1 MTLQDAP
8 GRVFT
13 QPTQQIVIMVL
24 VLVAVAAGVGLMIT
38 QVSQLFQANVYL
50 NGFIAFVFVL
60 GVLATF
66 WQVAQVIAS
75 VRWLKNLQSGFK
87 GHEFVRPPALIAS
100 MGPMI
105 REGRIKKRL
114 ATSTTRSILDS
125 IAVRLE
131 ESREITRYV
140 ANLLIFLGLL
150 GTFWGLSITVPAVV
164 ETIRSLSPDQAGDTS
179 DASVFE
185 RLMSGLE
192 DQLGG
197 MGTAFASSLV
207 GLAGSLVVGLLEL
220 FAGHGQNRFYREL
233 EDYLT
238 SFTRLGLVS
247 EGEGPEG
254 ALISL
259 LERVDE
265 GLERTTGFA
274 EMAEQA
280 RIEAEKRLAAAADV
294 VGKMASEIERERN
307 MVAQLVSEM
316 REGRAQEAGR
326 EHNVL
331 TVLKSIDQGQ
341 GRFADVQRS
350 MGEVARGL
358 DEERGLMAELLAELR
373 EARELESGR
382 DHAVLTVLKRID
394 QGQNQVVAAQQ
405 AVSDM
410 LERTRAAGGGGGLDG
425 ETRTHIRSMDKQ
437 LRALADDVAVG
448 RHEAL
453 TALRA
458 ELRALTNLIDMRT
471 RETN

>member
-1 MTLQDAP
+1 MTFADTP
-8 GRVFT
+8 DRMFT
-13 QPTQQIVIMVL
+13 QPTRQIMIMLL
-24 VLVAVAAGVGLMIT
+24 VLAAFALGCSLMAGQIA
-38 QVSQLFQANVYL
+38 SLFMANVYL
-50 NGFIAFVFVL
+50 NGFIAFVFLL
-60 GVLATF
+60 GILATF
-66 WQVAQVIAS
+66 WQLNQVSTS
-75 VRWLKNLQSGFK
+75 VRWLRNLQTGLK
-87 GHEFVRPPALIAS
+87 GHEIAQPPALIAS

-114 ATSTTRSILDS
+114 ATSATRSILNS
-125 IAVRLE
+125 IAIRLE

-164 ETIRSLSPDQAGDTS
+164 DTIRSLAPDQAGDTS
-179 DASVFE
+179 DVSVFD
-185 RLMSGLE
+185 RLMGGLE
-192 DQLGG
+192 NQLGG

-220 FAGHGQNRFYREL
+220 FASHGQNRFFREL

-265 GLERTTGFA
+265 GLERTSSFA
-274 EMAEQA
+274 EIAEQA
-280 RIEAEKRLAAAADV
+280 RVDAENRLALAADV
-294 VGKMASEIERERN
+294 VAKMATEIERERSI
-307 MVAQLVSEM
+307 VAQLVAEM
-316 REGRAQEAGR
+316 REGREMEA
-326 EHNVL
+326 
-331 TVLKSIDQGQ
+331 
-341 GRFADVQRS
+341 
-350 MGEVARGL
+350 
-358 DEERGLMAELLAELR
+358 
-373 EARELESGR
+373 GR
-382 DHAVLTVLKRID
+382 DHAVLAVLKRID
-394 QGQNQVVAAQQ
+394 QGQNHLASAQQ
-405 AVSDM
+405 SVAEM
-410 LERTRAAGGGGGLDG
+410 LERTRVSASSSGLDS

-437 LRALADDVAVG
+437 LRAMAEDVAVG

-471 RETN
+471 RETQ